1 MIPWQ
6 HTHRNISQTYKLNY
20 IHRNPHTNMYV
31 TIYNTY
37 EFTNT
42 STYANINSNKWR
54 YYMIFR
60 YGRIIVYEKEKN
72 IETIVKPVSEKVE

>member
-1 MIPWQ
+1 M
-6 HTHRNISQTYKLNY
+6 Y
-20 IHRNPHTNMYV
+20 I

-42 STYANINSNKWR
+42 NTYANINSNKWR

-72 IETIVKPVSEKVE
+72 IETIAEASVRESRVGFLSIIRSQVM